1 MPDPSLTVRDSAQT
15 GVEGL
20 RRRDG
25 AGGADHT
32 VSLGY
37 ETRIVPHVIVQL
49 ADPEQ
54 REAAQR
60 AIQAALESASDE
72 QLLKLVGQ
80 VDCVAR
86 AVAAFDSPVLNV
98 CFEAFASSV
107 RLHTPLAG
115 VAQRNSVHV
124 RILCV
129 PRTVLCSP
137 VKFAFELPGDVLKF
151 YAARATTRNLE
162 VSAAA
167 GMLEVVDRLGEALV
181 TWIAG
186 ASGPVTVSTRQTEV
200 MRGLSA
206 ALASSAVDA
215 LWVNGGEMFSE
226 GPAAR
231 RERAM
236 SPPVHMT

>member
-1 MPDPSLTVRDSAQT
+1 MPDPSLTVRDSAQIW
-15 GVEGL
+15 VEEL

-49 ADPEQ
+49 ADAEQ

-60 AIQAALESASDE
+60 AIQAALGSASDE
-72 QLLKLVGQ
+72 QLLRLVGQ

-86 AVAAFDSPVLNV
+86 AVAAFDSPVVNV
-98 CFEAFASSV
+98 CFQAFASPA

-115 VAQRNSVHV
+115 VAERNSMDV

-129 PRTVLCSP
+129 PRMVLCSP
-137 VKFAFELPGDVLKF
+137 VQFAFELPGDVLKF
-151 YAARATTRNLE
+151 YAARATTRNLDL
-162 VSAAA
+162 SAAA
-167 GMLEVVDRLGEALV
+167 DMLEVVDRLGEALV

-186 ASGPVTVSTRQTEV
+186 ASGPVIVSTRQSEV

-206 ALASSAVDA
+206 ALPTSAVDSCWA
-215 LWVNGGEMFSE
+215 SDGRMFVKVRPSDANGG
-226 GPAAR
+226 
-231 RERAM
+231 
-236 SPPVHMT
+236 